1 MENTIA
7 ELKAEVETREL
18 GADVEAYAT
27 DTGKAVSKFNKGDY
41 LSILGDK
48 APVVPKEPKKTKEE
62 IAAEKEAATAE
73 SLAKIEKQRADTD
86 VHNNTKVMCVVTDHY
101 TGMIA
106 EDEEVLG
113 RVYRISWGNKM
124 GSVEARV
131 QLNGEPQY
139 LQIATIAKLKTITL
153 PKIGKDRAGKEVVSV
168 NGGKRFTVVIV
179 DGWTEEKLEAEK
191 KRQKLNVA

>member
-18 GADVEAYAT
+18 GADVESYAT
-27 DTGKAVSKFNKGDY
+27 ETGKPVSKFNKNDY
-41 LSILGDK
+41 LTVLGDK
-48 APVVPKEPKKTKEE
+48 QPVVLKEPKKTKEE
-62 IAAEKEAATAE
+62 IAAEKEEETAA
-73 SLAKIEKQRADTD
+73 SLAKIEKQIADTA

-101 TGMIA
+101 TGMVA

-113 RVYRISWGNKM
+113 RVYKISWGNKM

-153 PKIGKDRAGKEVVSV
+153 PKMGKDRAGKEIVSV
-168 NGGKRFTVVIV
+168 NGGKRFTVIVV
-179 DGWTEEKLEAEK
+179 DGWSEEKLESEK